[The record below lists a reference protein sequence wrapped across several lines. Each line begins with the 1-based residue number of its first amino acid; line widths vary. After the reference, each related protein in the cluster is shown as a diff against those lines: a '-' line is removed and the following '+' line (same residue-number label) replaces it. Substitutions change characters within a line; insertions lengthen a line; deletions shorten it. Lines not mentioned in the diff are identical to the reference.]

1 MTRILVFSPYE
12 PPADGIARHTARL
25 VAAWDAAGHSVL
37 VVSPGKSTRSEN
49 SETIGRHSKVARTLG
64 VVPRRRTWRD
74 LVEFEPEMVFV
85 QFAVSALSVNYWS
98 VRRLCQ
104 KFKALRVP
112 VVVAFHEPAREYDL
126 LGPVTHQMYR
136 SMARV
141 TSVPI
146 AFSLAGAETLVASG
160 LFRTVVEVPHGT
172 TGVAPITEAD
182 VERVRERYG
191 LRTSLV
197 LALGFTSADKG
208 TDVLIDAARDIAQ
221 RRSGAVQF
229 VIAGSPRQRRGIF
242 KMMGRRDVVCQRRL
256 VSQAGQITDVDIA
269 FYGFVADEDV
279 AALLHSADVVA
290 LPYRKITQSGI
301 ANLALSSRSVIVAS
315 DLPGLRSDLGDAA
328 IYVAV
333 GDPRALADEIAG
345 LLDDSALALRHE
357 LRERAGDRALTNTYE
372 KVAERILSAVRDEGA
387 PKDPRELRP

>member
-1 MTRILVFSPYE
+1 
-12 PPADGIARHTARL
+12 
-25 VAAWDAAGHSVL
+25 
-37 VVSPGKSTRSEN
+37 
-49 SETIGRHSKVARTLG
+49 
-64 VVPRRRTWRD
+64 
-74 LVEFEPEMVFV
+74 VEFEPEMVFV

-172 TGVAPITEAD
+172 TGVAPIAEAD

-242 KMMGRRDVVCQRRL
+242 KMMGRRDAVCQRRL

-357 LRERAGDRALTNTYE
+357 MRERAGDRALTNTYE